1 MIYHFEE
8 VFKRTPFSTKRLIEK
23 IVSQMFRFP
32 YQPSKAHVWYLDLFS
47 NHIYNIPQQNQKYLN
62 FKFLS

>member
-1 MIYHFEE
+1 MIYHVGD

-23 IVSQMFRFP
+23 IVSQMFRFR
-32 YQPSKAHVWYLDLFS
+32 YQPSKAHVGIRTCS
-47 NHIYNIPQQNQKYLN
+47 ENHIYIPKQNQKYLN